1 MADNKKTVSIE
12 FKATGYGDLTRQLKG
27 LAKSSEDLIKSNNK
41 LNKINKKIPM
51 SLNKMTMDLKE
62 LGSSFKKTGINVKVL
77 KRAYDGHRT
86 SIEKVR
92 RATSKHIRTLKG
104 LSSQTEKATSRTRIL
119 GGTFAVIR
127 SKLLLV
133 NFAMGLGIRQLAR
146 FGESAS
152 KVESMERAFN
162 TLTSGTEVSTEA
174 IFKLQQGQIVLS
186 KQIKKNTNFVKRNI
200 KKNNL

>member
-1 MADNKKTVSIE
+1 MADNKKTVNIE

-27 LAKSSEDLIKSNNK
+27 LAKSSEDLIRSNNK
-41 LNKINKKIPM
+41 LNKINKKIPI

-92 RATSKHIRTLKG
+92 RATKAHIRTLKG
-104 LSSQTEKATSRTRIL
+104 LDVQNQKVSKGTRIL

-133 NFAMGLGIRQLAR
+133 NFAMGLGIRQLAK
-146 FGESAS
+146 FSEQAS

-162 TLTSGTEVSTEA
+162 TLSSQVEISSESLD
-174 IFKLQQGQIVLS
+174 KL
-186 KQIKKNTNFVKRNI
+186 K
-200 KKNNL
+200 